1 VAAAAAV
8 VGHLRFLNSALVD
21 NDDSL
26 IRCCIPGAAAL
37 LQPEEAANV
46 LVPLQL
52 LDDDDDD
59 VVSAVYERLIGVGDL
74 SVRAASASC
83 CSEPQLESLR
93 ARCKLGFAAVA
104 FEAWLISKDW
114 MGRGWCSSC
123 SGCVQVRFSCS
134 L

>member
-1 VAAAAAV
+1 MAAAAAV

-46 LVPLQL
+46 LVPLHL
-52 LDDDDDD
+52 LDDDDDDD

-114 MGRGWCSSC
+114 MGRG
-123 SGCVQVRFSCS
+123 
-134 L
+134 